1 MKKLYLM
8 IFILI
13 TGSVLMAC
21 SEETETAETE
31 EAAII
36 QVTNSSAR
44 QITSIE
50 LKLYQ
55 NDMVQASPTAMNA
68 DESLIVMG
76 ETLDFEILTQD
87 INFDEPV
94 IIEAIAMIDGVEES
108 AGKTAPMELRPGEN
122 YRFELARDPEM
133 QFREVQ
139 EN

>member
-1 MKKLYLM
+1 
-8 IFILI
+8 
-13 TGSVLMAC
+13 
-21 SEETETAETE
+21 
-31 EAAII
+31 
-36 QVTNSSAR
+36 
-44 QITSIE
+44 
-50 LKLYQ
+50 
-55 NDMVQASPTAMNA
+55 MVQASPTAMNA

>member
-13 TGSVLMAC
+13 IGSVLMSC

>member
-13 TGSVLMAC
+13 IGSVLMAC

-76 ETLDFEILTQD
+76 ETLDFEIFTQD

-122 YRFELARDPEM
+122 YRFELARDPEI

>member
-1 MKKLYLM
+1 
-8 IFILI
+8 
-13 TGSVLMAC
+13 MAC
-21 SEETETAETE
+21 SEEKETAETE

>member
-1 MKKLYLM
+1 M
-8 IFILI
+8 
-13 TGSVLMAC
+13 SC

>member
-1 MKKLYLM
+1 
-8 IFILI
+8 
-13 TGSVLMAC
+13 MAC

>member
-1 MKKLYLM
+1 MKKPK
-8 IFILI
+8 
-13 TGSVLMAC
+13 VLAAFLLLSLTFFLAAC
-21 SEETETAETE
+21 G
-31 EAAII
+31 
-36 QVTNSSAR
+36 
-44 QITSIE
+44 
-50 LKLYQ
+50 
-55 NDMVQASPTAMNA
+55 ASGTVEP
-68 DESLIVMG
+68 DMG

>member
-108 AGKTAPMELRPGEN
+108 AGKTAPMELSPGEN

-139 EN
+139 ED

>member
-13 TGSVLMAC
+13 IGSVLMAC

>member
-13 TGSVLMAC
+13 IGSVLMAC

-76 ETLDFEILTQD
+76 ETLDFEIFTQD